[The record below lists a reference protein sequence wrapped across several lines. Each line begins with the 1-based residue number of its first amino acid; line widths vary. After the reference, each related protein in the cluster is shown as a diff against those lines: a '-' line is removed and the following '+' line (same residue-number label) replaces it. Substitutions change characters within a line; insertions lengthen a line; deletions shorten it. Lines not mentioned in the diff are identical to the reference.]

1 MKFLNYDVINQI
13 KMNLEYYHQFF
24 LQDNY
29 HDRLND
35 EFGRNYYT
43 NNEIPYLSI
52 DFDTSVEIKKHKK
65 QTDFNNAIAIYKA
78 YGFLSESQA
87 SDERFWCGLALELVN
102 MSYLFYRWGET
113 KNTIQYRVTYH
124 TPGKRGMVYHGLA
137 RLWWFVHLTRIPG
150 DDPYDL
156 TRFAFE
162 YPHILEKM
170 IYRNFSN
177 SGKIRHAIILAIKE
191 YVDNGGKY
199 STKKIDELYKYV
211 SIISGNRLLD
221 LIPQEELI
229 SELVMFMN
237 KVSTS

>member
-1 MKFLNYDVINQI
+1 MINQI
-13 KMNLEYYHQFF
+13 KLNLEYYLQFF

-52 DFDTSVEIKKHKK
+52 NFDSSVQIKKDKK
-65 QTDFNNAIAIYKA
+65 LTDFKNAVAIYNA
-78 YGFLSESQA
+78 YDFLSESQA
-87 SDERFWCGLALELVN
+87 SDERFWCGLALEPAN
-102 MSYLFYRWGET
+102 MNYLFYRWGET

-137 RLWWFVHLTRIPG
+137 RLWWFVHLTRIVG
-150 DDPYDL
+150 DDPYEL

-162 YPHILEKM
+162 HPHILEKM

-177 SGKIRHAIILAIKE
+177 SQKIRQAIILAIKQ
-191 YVDNGGKY
+191 YVDNGGQY
-199 STKKIDELYKYV
+199 STKKVDELYKYV

-221 LIPQEELI
+221 LIPQGELIPELI
-229 SELVMFMN
+229 SFLNQVLR
-237 KVSTS
+237 